1 MRGLVLKER
10 TAKAMKANLEPPNN
24 FPPLTVDGSRLAL
37 STAESAAAL
46 GASIRLIQRMN
57 ASGRLP
63 RPMRVGRAVRWSV
76 AELHAWMAAGSPGR
90 DRWER
95 IKNGR

>member
-1 MRGLVLKER
+1 MIAPQPQTTEL
-10 TAKAMKANLEPPNN
+10 
-24 FPPLTVDGSRLAL
+24 PPLAVDGGRLAL
-37 STAESAAAL
+37 NTAELADAL
-46 GASIRLIQRMN
+46 GVSIRMIQRMN

-63 RPMRVGRAVRWSV
+63 RPMRFGRAVRWSV

-95 IKNGR
+95 IKNSR